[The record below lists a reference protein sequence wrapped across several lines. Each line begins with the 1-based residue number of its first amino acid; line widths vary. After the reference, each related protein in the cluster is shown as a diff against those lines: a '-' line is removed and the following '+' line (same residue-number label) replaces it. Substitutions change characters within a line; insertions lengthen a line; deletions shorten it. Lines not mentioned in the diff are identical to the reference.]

1 MWRFLALIIA
11 VSLLTLSSCA
21 TGGSG
26 EEKEI
31 ISVER
36 ERAAMELLSLDM
48 FSSLSSFS
56 IDSKILEEALPSS
69 FSIYEEY
76 VPSFDDLENKY
87 LSDVADAAVEAVKNY
102 MPVIKESALELAK
115 EPLDYIKGDTSLT
128 NALRSKV
135 GGELSSVIY
144 STLQDKSS
152 DLEESFLGVSK
163 IFGEIRKGYA
173 SLESVGKG
181 EYLPEAE
188 SILFDIVS
196 VVVSDE
202 FFNQL
207 GREEKALKNTPASS
221 DAPYSVFWE

>member
-144 STLQDKSS
+144 RTLQDKSS

-207 GREEKALKNTPASS
+207 GSEEKTLKNTPASS
-221 DAPYSVFWE
+221 DSPYSVFWE

>member
-152 DLEESFLGVSK
+152 DLEESFLGMSK

-181 EYLPEAE
+181 EYLPDAE

-207 GREEKALKNTPASS
+207 GREEKILKNTPVSS
-221 DAPYSVFWE
+221 DSPYSVFWE

>member
-1 MWRFLALIIA
+1 ME
-11 VSLLTLSSCA
+11 LLTL
-21 TGGSG
+21 G
-26 EEKEI
+26 
-31 ISVER
+31 
-36 ERAAMELLSLDM
+36 M

-56 IDSKILEEALPSS
+56 IDSKILEEALPPS

-207 GREEKALKNTPASS
+207 GREEKTLKNTPASS
-221 DAPYSVFWE
+221 DSPYSVFWE

>member
-1 MWRFLALIIA
+1 
-11 VSLLTLSSCA
+11 
-21 TGGSG
+21 
-26 EEKEI
+26 
-31 ISVER
+31 
-36 ERAAMELLSLDM
+36 MELLSLDM

-181 EYLPEAE
+181 EYLPDAE

-207 GREEKALKNTPASS
+207 GREEKTLKNTPASS
-221 DAPYSVFWE
+221 DSPYSVFWE

>member
-207 GREEKALKNTPASS
+207 GSEEKTLKNTPASS
-221 DAPYSVFWE
+221 DSPYSVFWE

>member
-56 IDSKILEEALPSS
+56 IDSKILEEALPPS

-207 GREEKALKNTPASS
+207 GREEKTLKNTPVSS
-221 DAPYSVFWE
+221 DSPYSVFWE

>member
-202 FFNQL
+202 FFKQL
-207 GREEKALKNTPASS
+207 GREEKTLKNTPASS
-221 DAPYSVFWE
+221 DSPYSVFWE

>member
-56 IDSKILEEALPSS
+56 IDSKILEEALPPS

-181 EYLPEAE
+181 EYLPDAE

-207 GREEKALKNTPASS
+207 GSEEKTLKNTPASS
-221 DAPYSVFWE
+221 DSPYSVFWE

>member
-11 VSLLTLSSCA
+11 VSLLTLSSCV

-31 ISVER
+31 VSVER
-36 ERAAMELLSLDM
+36 ERAAMELLSLDL

-56 IDSKILEEALPSS
+56 IDSEILEEALPSS
-69 FSIYEEY
+69 FLLYEEY
-76 VPSFDDLENKY
+76 LPSFDDLENKY
-87 LSDVADAAVEAVKNY
+87 LTDVADVAVEAVKNY

-115 EPLDYIKGDTSLT
+115 DPLDYIEGDTTFS

-135 GGELSSVIY
+135 GEELSSVVY
-144 STLQDKSS
+144 STLQNNSS

-181 EYLPEAE
+181 EYLPEAD
-188 SILFDIVS
+188 SILFNSVS
-196 VVVSDE
+196 IIVSDE

-207 GREEKALKNTPASS
+207 GREEKILKNTPVSS
-221 DAPYSVFWE
+221 DSPYSVFWE

>member
-181 EYLPEAE
+181 EYLPDAE

-207 GREEKALKNTPASS
+207 GSEEKTLKNTPASS
-221 DAPYSVFWE
+221 DSPYSVFWE

>member
-181 EYLPEAE
+181 EYLPDVE

-202 FFNQL
+202 FFI
-207 GREEKALKNTPASS
+207 S
-221 DAPYSVFWE
+221 

>member
-48 FSSLSSFS
+48 FSSL
-56 IDSKILEEALPSS
+56 S

-207 GREEKALKNTPASS
+207 GREEKTLKNTPASS
-221 DAPYSVFWE
+221 DSPYSVFWE

>member
-1 MWRFLALIIA
+1 M
-11 VSLLTLSSCA
+11 
-21 TGGSG
+21 
-26 EEKEI
+26 
-31 ISVER
+31 
-36 ERAAMELLSLDM
+36 
-48 FSSLSSFS
+48 
-56 IDSKILEEALPSS
+56 
-69 FSIYEEY
+69 
-76 VPSFDDLENKY
+76 ENKY